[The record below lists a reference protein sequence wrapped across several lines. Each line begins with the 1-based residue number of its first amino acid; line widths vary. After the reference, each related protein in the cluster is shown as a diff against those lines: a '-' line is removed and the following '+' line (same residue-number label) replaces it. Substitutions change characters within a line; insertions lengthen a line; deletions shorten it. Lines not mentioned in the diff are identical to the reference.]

1 LDQKPS
7 DTRLQRDELSWL
19 AEKTFIEENYDK
31 VRKLKDLADDLGI
44 PPAAHGD
51 LTAWSEHGVMLLNRV
66 LTVQAGVS
74 GSHRGKGWEL
84 VTEQAIRALVARG
97 GPLVAILWGRDAA
110 GLTPLLGAT
119 PIIRSAHP
127 SPLSAHHGF
136 FGSRP
141 FSRANE
147 LLAAQGADPVDWAL
161 PA

>member
-1 LDQKPS
+1 MQLSPGALTLLPQLNAFFGGAATVVA
-7 DTRLQRDELSWL
+7 DTAAPCLVLAAGRL
-19 AEKTFIEENYDK
+19 
-31 VRKLKDLADDLGI
+31 
-44 PPAAHGD
+44 
-51 LTAWSEHGVMLLNRV
+51 SE
-66 LTVQAGVS
+66 
-74 GSHRGKGWEL
+74 
-84 VTEQAIRALVARG
+84 
-97 GPLVAILWGRDAA
+97 PVAIAKALALAA
-110 GLTPLLGAT
+110 SSAAAPLLGAT